1 MIKQKLLQILHI
13 VESENN
19 GKPFIEI
26 NNQNIVNQIDE
37 VLGKNKFLYFQK
49 PNEMNLCLINKKK
62 NTYFVKLYWINEVM
76 KDKNLK

>member
-1 MIKQKLLQILHI
+1 MIKQKLIQILHI

-37 VLGKNKFLYFQK
+37 VLGKNKFLYYSQPSK
-49 PNEMNLCLINKKK
+49 INVCLIYKKK
-62 NTYFVKLYWINEVM
+62 YIYFVKLYWFNEAL